1 MKKAMNAWG
10 FPAGSRLEQM
20 LGQCKDAGFEGIE
33 LAMGEDGILALDTTR
48 KAIESYRVEIEGFGL
63 EAPSVATGFGWRYP
77 LSSPD
82 KAVRDKGMMCVEKT
96 LEAASILGSKTVL
109 VVPAT
114 VTEEV
119 GYAQAYERSQKAIA
133 QLAAK
138 AEDLGVNIGVENV
151 WNKFLL
157 SPLEFRRY
165 LEEIGRD
172 CVKAYFDVGNIL
184 LLGYPQDWIRILGDY
199 ISCVHVKDFST
210 KIGNITG
217 FTYLLQG
224 DVNWPEVMKAFR
236 EVGYDGYIV
245 AELGSYKFSPT
256 KMILDTG
263 SSLARILEM

>member
-10 FPAGSRLEQM
+10 FPQGMELEEMLRLC
-20 LGQCKDAGFEGIE
+20 GDAGFEGIE
-33 LAMGEDGILALDTTR
+33 LAMSEDGLLALDTPR
-48 KAIESYRVEIEGFGL
+48 KTIESYLKSIESFGL

-82 KAVRDKGMMCVEKT
+82 KAIREKGMMCIEKT
-96 LEAASILGSKTVL
+96 LEAASILGSGTVL

-119 GYAQAYERSQKAIA
+119 GYAQAYDRSQKAIVE
-133 QLAAK
+133 LSAK
-138 AEDLGVNIGVENV
+138 AEDVGVTIGVENV

-165 LEEIGRD
+165 LEEIGKEH
-172 CVKAYFDVGNIL
+172 VKAYFDVGNIL
-184 LLGYPQDWIRILGDY
+184 LLGYPQDWIEILGDY

-224 DVNWPEVMKAFR
+224 EVNWPEVMKAFR
-236 EVGYDGYIV
+236 KVGYDHYMV
-245 AELGSYKFSPT
+245 AELGSYRFSPE
-256 KMILDTG
+256 KMIYDTA
-263 SSLARILEM
+263 SSLAKILEM